1 MTMEQNNTALVIGGA
16 GFVGQHVVRRLR
28 AVGVT
33 VAVLDNFARGRADVL
48 PSDVRVHRGDIASA
62 GIVAATVAQE
72 RPQVIYHLAANHFI
86 PQCVAE
92 PAETL
97 QVNVVGTQRV
107 LDAVVHVPEVR
118 LVFASTADVYTPSDR
133 PHTEADPIGSPNVY
147 GLSKWVGE
155 QLIAQAAPRFP
166 TARFLTVR
174 LFNVFGPGETNPHI
188 IPEMVRQVS
197 EQGHFRLGN
206 LEALR
211 DYVHVEDVADV
222 LLALR
227 TYAGT
232 ESTFNVG
239 TGVPTS
245 VRDLIAAFA
254 DVLGRGVEVEQ
265 DATRMRAA
273 ERGRLIADASRV
285 RGELQWAPR
294 RSLHDGLRALLQ
306 AA

>member
-1 MTMEQNNTALVIGGA
+1 MTTEHNNTALVIGGA
-16 GFVGQHVVRRLR
+16 GFVGQHLVRRLR
-28 AVGVT
+28 TAGVV
-33 VAVLDNFARGRADVL
+33 VAVLDNFARGRVEVL
-48 PSDVRVHRGDIASA
+48 PDDVRVHRGDIAAA
-62 GIVAATVAQE
+62 GVVEAAVRDE

-86 PQCVAE
+86 PQCIAE

-107 LDAVVHVPEVR
+107 LDAVACVPTVR

-155 QLIAQAAPRFP
+155 QLIAQAARRFP
-166 TARFLTVR
+166 AARFLTVR

-197 EQGHFRLGN
+197 EQGRFRLGN

-227 TYAGT
+227 SYAGG
-232 ESTFNVG
+232 ESIFNVG

-245 VRDLIAAFA
+245 VHDLIAAFA
-254 DVLGRGVEVEQ
+254 AVLGRVVEVEQ

-273 ERGRLIADASRV
+273 ERGRLIADATRA
-285 RGELQWAPR
+285 RGELQWAPQ